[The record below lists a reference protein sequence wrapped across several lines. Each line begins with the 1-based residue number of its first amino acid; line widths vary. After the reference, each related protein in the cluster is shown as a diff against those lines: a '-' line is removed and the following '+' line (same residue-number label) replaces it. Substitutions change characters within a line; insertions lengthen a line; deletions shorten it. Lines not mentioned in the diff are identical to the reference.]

1 MSKTLYCIRHGL
13 SLHNKLYHK
22 HGSKTFYDSDY
33 VDTMLLPEGKQQAR
47 ILGETWDEIN
57 NIELVIVSPLKRT
70 LETAVNI
77 FEDIDVPI
85 IALEICREF
94 PMGLHT
100 CNKRSN
106 KEELELLYPRVNFDN
121 ILSNKDDLWND
132 KKEESIDSLNSRI
145 TLVKKYIKNRPEKN
159 IAFVNHAGF
168 IGQMKDRHIKYLDN
182 GEEELKHC
190 FPYKMLI

>member
-1 MSKTLYCIRHGL
+1 M
-13 SLHNKLYHK
+13 
-22 HGSKTFYDSDY
+22 
-33 VDTMLLPEGKQQAR
+33 
-47 ILGETWDEIN
+47 
-57 NIELVIVSPLKRT
+57 
-70 LETAVNI
+70 
-77 FEDIDVPI
+77 
-85 IALEICREF
+85 
-94 PMGLHT
+94 
-100 CNKRSN
+100 
-106 KEELELLYPRVNFDN
+106 NFDN